1 MTWDLLDLL
10 KCHRGDTILMSLSQL
25 NSVHNPLMLL
35 NPVRFQIRVGPNR
48 AQIDTP
54 RSNLIY
60 PTR

>member
-10 KCHRGDTILMSLSQL
+10 KCHRGDTILISLSQL
-25 NSVHNPLMLL
+25 NSVHNPLML
-35 NPVRFQIRVGPNR
+35 NPVRFQIWVGPNR